1 MDVNCTPNTP
11 YTKPTVVKKTPTAD
25 QWYLTL
31 NKDQKL
37 ARGGKT
43 ETSFIIVP
51 CTKVSTSLTLQDE
64 CKDGTVCA
72 KWTYGDATSEMMCTT
87 KDDCTKAYT
96 NAKGKIDIKCTKAV
110 AKAGGGGKDKAAK
123 DAKDSAAAKAAT
135 DAAAAAKA
143 AETNAKALITSTSA
157 FLAGISYLL

>member
-11 YTKPTVVKKTPTAD
+11 YKKPTAVKKAPTAD

-43 ETSFIIVP
+43 ETSFIVVP
-51 CTKVSTSLTLQDE
+51 CKKVSTTLALQDE

-72 KWTYGDATSEMMCTT
+72 KWSYGDATSEMMCTK
-87 KDDCTKAYT
+87 KDDCDKLYS
-96 NAKGKIDIKCTKAV
+96 NA
-110 AKAGGGGKDKAAK
+110 
-123 DAKDSAAAKAAT
+123 
-135 DAAAAAKA
+135 
-143 AETNAKALITSTSA
+143 
-157 FLAGISYLL
+157 